1 MRLKRDR
8 EREWGWKR
16 KKTEWVRGRERE
28 SERVQKGRT
37 MAGTTNVVGRRRR
50 LAVVTI
56 SRAAVEPGTTTDVVK
71 PIRI

>member
-1 MRLKRDR
+1 MKPI
-8 EREWGWKR
+8 E
-16 KKTEWVRGRERE
+16 TE

-71 PIRI
+71 PIRIESATPYAKCSELNP